1 MNLWIVMPAH
11 NEERSIG
18 GVIDGLKHEGYG
30 KIIVVNDGSS
40 DRTAEVARSKG
51 AVVITHE
58 SNRGLGAALRSGLEE
73 ARRRG
78 AEAAVTFD
86 ADGQH
91 DPKTI
96 RELLAALNEA
106 DLVIGVRDRAEM
118 PLNKRVGNFGLDL
131 ITHLFGGP
139 LIDSQSGFRALNRRA
154 LEEIKIRSDR
164 YEVSSEIMIQS
175 KEKGLKVKGA
185 PVRGIFTSYSKA
197 RGTTIASGI
206 RIFWGLL
213 RQRVS

>member
-1 MNLWIVMPAH
+1 MNLWIVIPAY

-18 GVIDGLKHEGYG
+18 GVLDALKHEGYRQ
-30 KIIVVNDGSS
+30 IIVANDGSN
-40 DRTAEVARSKG
+40 DRTAEIARSKG

-58 SNRGLGAALRSGLEE
+58 RNRGLGAALRSGLED

-96 RELLAALNEA
+96 QELLAALGEA

-131 ITHLFGGP
+131 ITHLLGGP
-139 LIDSQSGFRALNRRA
+139 LIDSQSGFRAFNRRA
-154 LEEIKIRSDR
+154 LEKIKIRSDR

-175 KEKGLKVKGA
+175 KEKGLKVKGV
-185 PVRGIFTSYSKA
+185 PIRGIFTSYSKA

-206 RIFWGLL
+206 RILGGLL
-213 RQRVS
+213 KQKVS